1 MSRPQNIDVHLYR
14 DRHGRWMAR
23 ISWGRFMIRYVPY
36 SRLAHVLRTFIE
48 PRGELAADDTS
59 DLVNDPSLR

>member
-1 MSRPQNIDVHLYR
+1 
-14 DRHGRWMAR
+14 MAR